1 MKHKHLT
8 LEQRYQI
15 DALLQTGTPKNKI
28 AQIVETDRSTVY
40 REINRNRNKRP
51 YSAKLAQ
58 KLCDERKERF
68 SRGRK
73 FTPEMKSII
82 REKMEKEQ
90 WSPCQIVGHSRVN
103 CIPMVS
109 HTLIYEYIRYDKEAG
124 GKLWTH
130 TRHQLKHRKRPVGE
144 AKTTIK
150 NRVSIEERPAVVDE
164 RSRCGDWEM
173 DTIVGKNQ
181 KGAIVTI
188 VERKTGFLLMEK
200 LPHGKQAEPLSKT
213 AVRMLSAYKKT
224 VHTITSD
231 NGTEFASHEYIADK
245 LGAKYYFA
253 HPYSSWERGLSEYTN
268 KLVRQYIIKGSDFDL
283 YDDNFIKEVQYK
295 INRRPREKLNFNSPL
310 KVFFC
315 SLN

>member
-82 REKMEKEQ
+82 REKLEKEQ
-90 WSPCQIVGHSRVN
+90 WSPCQIVGHSRAN

-109 HTLIYEYIRYDKEAG
+109 HTLIYEYIRCDKEAG

-231 NGTEFASHEYIADK
+231 NGTEFANHEYIADK

-283 YDDNFIKEVQYK
+283 YDDNFIKEVQFK

-310 KVFFC
+310 KEFFC